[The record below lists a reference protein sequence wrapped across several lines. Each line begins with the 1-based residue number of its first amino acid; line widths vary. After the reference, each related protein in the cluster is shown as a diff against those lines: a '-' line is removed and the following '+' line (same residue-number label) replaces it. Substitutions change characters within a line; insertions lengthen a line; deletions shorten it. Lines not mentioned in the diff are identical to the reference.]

1 MLYDAEKKQDM
12 LDTLNNRVSSIV
24 DVCVSLIQEGYIPN
38 KNKFNKLSW
47 TTIMIDA
54 FDNIDVLSVEQ
65 HNKLETLYN
74 KVNTKMW
81 SNYNYINKYWNDN
94 ATLLKLGDQS
104 NNWYLKISGQKD
116 GTNSYQDNP
125 PEIDDSGKVI
135 SLSRYQK
142 LTVQIFA
149 TRCPSELN

>member
-38 KNKFNKLSW
+38 KNKFNQLSW

-74 KVNTKMW
+74 KVM
-81 SNYNYINKYWNDN
+81 
-94 ATLLKLGDQS
+94 TL
-104 NNWYLKISGQKD
+104 
-116 GTNSYQDNP
+116 
-125 PEIDDSGKVI
+125 
-135 SLSRYQK
+135 
-142 LTVQIFA
+142 
-149 TRCPSELN
+149 

>member
-24 DVCVSLIQEGYIPN
+24 DVCVSLIQEGYILN

-74 KVNTKMW
+74 KVM
-81 SNYNYINKYWNDN
+81 
-94 ATLLKLGDQS
+94 TL
-104 NNWYLKISGQKD
+104 
-116 GTNSYQDNP
+116 
-125 PEIDDSGKVI
+125 
-135 SLSRYQK
+135 
-142 LTVQIFA
+142 
-149 TRCPSELN
+149 